1 MNYFHEESQMSELKF
16 FPLAAASLQRW
27 YAMVATRDLSALPE
41 ILDAKAVF
49 RSPMAHKRTE
59 VGRSRSC

>member
-1 MNYFHEESQMSELKF
+1 MSELKF